1 MKSLFLNK
9 TIQFLSKYQN
19 YSEEE
24 VEKLKYGLEGIYLTY
39 TKMIVILAL
48 AIILNMLKEVI
59 AILIFFNI
67 IRYFGFG
74 VHAKKSSECLVSSIL
89 CFILLPYILLNLNI
103 TKEAMIIISIIC
115 MIDLVLFAPADTIK
129 RPFKNKKKR
138 IIRKLL
144 TIVVAILYVSTA
156 LLIQNVMI
164 SKILII
170 SIIIEAIIVN
180 PITYKLL
187 NQPFNNY
194 KKV

>member
-1 MKSLFLNK
+1 MKINLINK
-9 TIQFLSKYQN
+9 TINFLSKYQN

-39 TKMIVILAL
+39 TKIIVILAL

-59 AILIFFNI
+59 AILIFFNV

-74 VHAKKSSECLVSSIL
+74 VHAKKSSECLFSSIL
-89 CFILLPYILLNLNI
+89 CFILLPYILLNVNI
-103 TKEAMIIISIIC
+103 TKEVMIIISIIS
-115 MIDLVLFAPADTIK
+115 MVDLALFAPADTIK
-129 RPFKNKKKR
+129 RTFKNKKKR

-144 TIVVAILYVSTA
+144 TIVVGILYI
-156 LLIQNVMI
+156 LIAMLIKNNTL

-170 SIIIEAIIVN
+170 SVIIEAIIVN

>member
-39 TKMIVILAL
+39 TKMIIILAL

-59 AILIFFNI
+59 AILIFFNV

-89 CFILLPYILLNLNI
+89 CFILLPYILLNVNI
-103 TKEAMIIISIIC
+103 TKEAIIIISIIS
-115 MIDLVLFAPADTIK
+115 MIDLALFAPADTVK

-144 TIVVAILYVSTA
+144 TIVVAILYISTS

-170 SIIIEAIIVN
+170 SVIIESIMVN